1 MPKTRTAQFHIEA
14 MWGNP
19 QAVVVGIYYRGRI
32 TIGFEGHKAEIPH
45 LIGMAYTWAK
55 NQGFTHMN
63 VELNPTDLK
72 KL

>member
-1 MPKTRTAQFHIEA
+1 MKTKTAQIHIEL

-19 QAVVVGIYYRGRI
+19 LAVVVGIYYRGHI
-32 TIGFEGHKAEIPH
+32 LIGFEGHKAETPH
-45 LIGMAYTWAK
+45 LVGMAYTWAN

-63 VELNPTDLK
+63 VELNSVDLK